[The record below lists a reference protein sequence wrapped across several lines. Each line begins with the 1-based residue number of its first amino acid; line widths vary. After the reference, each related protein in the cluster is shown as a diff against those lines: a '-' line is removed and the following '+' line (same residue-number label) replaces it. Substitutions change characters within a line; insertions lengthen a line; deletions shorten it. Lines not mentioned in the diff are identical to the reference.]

1 MNDNTITVSGNLIAN
16 PERRRTKSGHP
27 MLTFRVASNHRYF
40 NTRTGKWEEGGTNYY
55 DVVAFRNLAL
65 NAADSLEKGMGV
77 HIQGNLRQR
86 RYTRQDGSTGMSCEI
101 EAKSLGVDLTFVVA
115 KVWRRPKADAADPW
129 TDRTTGEVLES
140 GTDGPPA
147 SGAPPTTGGAA
158 AAAPDMVDPE
168 ITAYDVNR
176 DHDPTESYP
185 AIGPDTGAG
194 DGVGTAVGAGVEPMD
209 SGDDVEESAA

>member
-1 MNDNTITVSGNLIAN
+1 MNDNTITVSGNLIAD

-40 NTRTGKWEEGGTNYY
+40 NNRTGQWEEGGTNYY

-101 EAKSLGVDLTFVVA
+101 EARSLGVDLTFVVA

-129 TDRTTGEVLES
+129 ADRTTGEVLE
-140 GTDGPPA
+140 PA
-147 SGAPPTTGGAA
+147 SDDAPASNGAPTAPGAPGA
-158 AAAPDMVDPE
+158 DPNMVDPE
-168 ITAYDVNR
+168 TTAYDVNR
-176 DHDPTESYP
+176 NHEPTESYP
-185 AIGPDTGAG
+185 AIDPHGAESADG
-194 DGVGTAVGAGVEPMD
+194 DEGLG
-209 SGDDVEESAA
+209 SRNDVEEPAA